1 MLAALGA
8 IGWRRQDRELYLG
21 ISGKTFRQ
29 KTASTNFSTKSP
41 KPKKLSNNPS
51 LLPRQN
57 LFNRYYMDQK
67 SKLQEI
73 ALAACIVLGAFQ
85 GANAQSLPN
94 TAASSA
100 VASQPGTKSA
110 LPDTSQA
117 GQAETTALTPDESRQ
132 SAAGNVAELQQ
143 MIHGSD
149 LSELRTTYNGTY
161 GASLLFYGKEMTY
174 YVALFQQKDFWRV
187 IKTQDVARAELI
199 YKDFVRQTV
208 QLSDV
213 EIRRTQLEAQK
224 AMTQRM
230 VALSQDRAS
239 RMQAD
244 LDIARQQQS
253 IVASQQEQKRAEATE
268 LAQQKA
274 AAQDQLRV
282 AQRQVQD
289 LQRQLDSGLP
299 LH

>member
-1 MLAALGA
+1 M
-8 IGWRRQDRELYLG
+8 DR
-21 ISGKTFRQ
+21 
-29 KTASTNFSTKSP
+29 N
-41 KPKKLSNNPS
+41 
-51 LLPRQN
+51 
-57 LFNRYYMDQK
+57 
-67 SKLQEI
+67 SKLREI
-73 ALAACIVLGAFQ
+73 ALAACIVLGALR
-85 GANAQSLPN
+85 GADAQALENS
-94 TAASSA
+94 
-100 VASQPGTKSA
+100 VASNPVVSQSGATTA
-110 LPDTSQA
+110 LPDTSQT
-117 GQAETTALTPDESRQ
+117 GQAETTALTPDENRQ
-132 SAAGNVAELQQ
+132 SATGNVAELQQ

-161 GASLLFYGKEMTY
+161 GASLMFYGKEMTY
-174 YVALFQQKDFWRV
+174 YVALFQQKNFWRV

-199 YKDFVRQTV
+199 YKDFVRQTA

-224 AMTQRM
+224 ALTQRL

-239 RMQAD
+239 RLQAD
-244 LDIARQQQS
+244 LEVARQQQS

-282 AQRQVQD
+282 AQRQVRD

>member
-1 MLAALGA
+1 M
-8 IGWRRQDRELYLG
+8 DR
-21 ISGKTFRQ
+21 
-29 KTASTNFSTKSP
+29 N
-41 KPKKLSNNPS
+41 
-51 LLPRQN
+51 
-57 LFNRYYMDQK
+57 
-67 SKLQEI
+67 SKLREI
-73 ALAACIVLGAFQ
+73 ALAACIVLGALR
-85 GANAQSLPN
+85 GADAQALEI
-94 TAASSA
+94 TGASSA
-100 VASQPGTKSA
+100 IVSQPGATTA
-110 LPDTSQA
+110 LPDTSQT
-117 GQAETTALTPDESRQ
+117 GQAETTALTPDENRQ
-132 SAAGNVAELQQ
+132 SATGNVAELQQ

-161 GASLLFYGKEMTY
+161 GASLMFYGKEMTY
-174 YVALFQQKDFWRV
+174 YVALFQQKNFWRV

-224 AMTQRM
+224 AFTQRL

-239 RMQAD
+239 RLQAD
-244 LDIARQQQS
+244 LEIARQQQS

-282 AQRQVQD
+282 AQRQVRD